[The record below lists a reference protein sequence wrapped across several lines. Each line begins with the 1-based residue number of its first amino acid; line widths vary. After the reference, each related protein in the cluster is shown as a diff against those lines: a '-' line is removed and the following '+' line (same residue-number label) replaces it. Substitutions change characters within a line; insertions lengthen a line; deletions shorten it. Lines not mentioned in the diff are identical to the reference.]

1 MKQYQQYLEK
11 RGMSQSTQQCQ
22 LAHIK
27 GFTKWLKAQDYVV
40 EKLGYQ
46 QMIHY
51 LETQR
56 QKGIG
61 ENTLIHYLRY
71 LYIYFDYLME
81 QQKIN
86 HHPLQHLRLRNQT
99 RKRAQQSTL
108 KNLLSEAALNTIYEV
123 YRANKRLNKRHLN
136 MLGLMIYQGI
146 AADETKY
153 LQAGHLDLDGV
164 RIFVPSSK
172 RHQQRYLPLTA
183 VQILPL
189 SRYIQDKNPADLLF
203 KYADTKQATG
213 SRLWLCTQIKR
224 ELRLSN
230 QSTIPFKNLIQLRS
244 SRISLWVSSLGLRKA
259 QYLAGHSNIA
269 STQRYKVTDVSAL
282 QQQINQFHPF
292 K

>member
-11 RGMSQSTQQCQ
+11 KGMSESTQQRQ
-22 LAHIK
+22 IAHIK
-27 GFTKWLKAQDYVV
+27 SFIKWLKEQEYVL

-51 LETQR
+51 LEAQR

-61 ENTLIHYLRY
+61 ENTLVHYLRY

-81 QQKIN
+81 KEAIQK
-86 HHPLQHLRLRNQT
+86 HPLQHLKLRNQT
-99 RKRAQQSTL
+99 RQRSQQNTL
-108 KNLLSEAALNTIYEV
+108 QNLLNEEELTAIYHA
-123 YRANKRLNKRHLN
+123 YKANKRLNKRHLN
-136 MLGLMIYQGI
+136 MLGFMIYQGI

-153 LQAGHLDLDGV
+153 LQAKHLDLEQT
-164 RIFVPSSK
+164 RIFVPSSSK
-172 RHQQRYLPLTA
+172 HEQRYLPLMA
-183 VQILPL
+183 NQILPL

-203 KYADTKQATG
+203 KYANTKQATN
-213 SRLWLCTQIKR
+213 SRMWLSTQIKR

-230 QSTIPFKNLIQLRS
+230 QSAIRFKNLIQLRN
-244 SRISLWVSSLGLRKA
+244 SRISLWISTLGLRKA
-259 QYLAGHSNIA
+259 QYLAGHNHIA
-269 STQRYKVTDVSAL
+269 STQRYKVTDVTTL